1 MLTTRFDKEPIT
13 AAQRAKL
20 AYVYVRQSSPGQVK
34 HHQESTDLQYR
45 LVERAVALGWPRDRI
60 TVIDED
66 LGKSG
71 ASSIDRLGFQ
81 QLMAEI
87 GLGKAGLVLSL
98 DASRLARNNR
108 DWYQLLELCSVF
120 GVLLTDAERLYDPRT
135 YHDRL
140 LLGLS
145 GMMSEAELHQI
156 QMRLQQGGR
165 HKAERGELRLAL
177 PAGLVR
183 SRTGEIVLNP
193 DEEVR
198 ARLQL
203 VFDKFRELK
212 GAKAVMRYLQQAG
225 LTLPVRPLWG
235 PAPQDVVWQP
245 ATSARVVQ
253 VLKNP
258 AYAGAYVYGR
268 RRFDPTRRRPGVP
281 RSGTVKV
288 PLEQWPVCLVEAHP
302 GYIRWEE
309 FLANQKQL
317 AENVQ
322 HYADHHAGV
331 PRNGLALLQGVVLCG
346 RCSRRMQLRYS
357 GPHGNY
363 PVYVCAADQAA
374 AGGPRCQE
382 VRAPA
387 VDAAVER
394 LLLEALAPDQV
405 ALAVTALEQIE
416 EESRQLERQWGL
428 KRERAR
434 YEAERARRQYDT
446 VEPENRLVA
455 RHLERG
461 WEDKLR
467 QQEQV
472 EHEYERWRR
481 EQPLA
486 LTETD
491 QQQLLAVAEDLPRVW
506 QAETTTPADRKQILR
521 LVVQEVVL
529 DQKRAPGR
537 VWLKIHWQTGATTE
551 HWVRRRVQDY
561 RRYADREP
569 LEQRVREL
577 NAAHKMDAEI
587 AACLNEEGLI
597 SATGRLF
604 QGKNVHVLRQRWQIP
619 TVKINGTYQ
628 ENPLRWPDGSYS
640 VRGTAAALEISP
652 VTVFVWL
659 RRGRLEGEQLA
670 KGMPWQI
677 RLSEK
682 RIAELKQ
689 QLRRISRSNKEV
701 L

>member
-1 MLTTRFDKEPIT
+1 MLLSPPGNEPIT
-13 AAQRAKL
+13 AGHRAKR

-45 LVERAVALGWPRDRI
+45 LVERAVALGWPRERI

-71 ASSIDRLGFQ
+71 SSSADRLGFQ

-87 GLGKAGLVLSL
+87 GLGQAGLVLSL

-120 GVLLTDAERLYDPRT
+120 GVLIADAERLYDPRT

-156 QMRLQQGGR
+156 QMRLHQGER
-165 HKAERGELRLAL
+165 HKAERGELRMSL

-183 SRTGEIVLNP
+183 SRTGEILLNP
-193 DEEVR
+193 DEEVQ
-198 ARLQL
+198 ARLRL

-225 LTLPVRPLWG
+225 LTLPVRPLLG
-235 PAPQDVVWQP
+235 PAPQEVVWQP

-253 VLKNP
+253 TLKNP

-268 RRFDPTRRRPGVP
+268 RRFDPTRRKPGVP

-288 PLEQWPVCLVEAHP
+288 PLDEWSICLVAAHP
-302 GYIRWEE
+302 GYISWEE

-317 AENVQ
+317 ANNVQ
-322 HYADHHAGV
+322 QYQDHHSGV
-331 PRNGLALLQGVVLCG
+331 PRNGAALLQGIVLCG

-357 GPHGNY
+357 GPKGNY
-363 PVYVCAADQAA
+363 PVYVCVADQAA
-374 AGGPRCQE
+374 EGRPRCQE
-382 VRAPA
+382 VRALV
-387 VDAAVER
+387 VDAEVER
-394 LLLEALAPDQV
+394 WLLEALVPDQV
-405 ALAVTALEQIE
+405 ALAVAALEQIE
-416 EESRQLERQWGL
+416 EEDRQLERQWGL

-455 RHLERG
+455 RSLERS

-467 QQEQV
+467 QQEHV
-472 EHEYERWRR
+472 EQDYERWRR
-481 EQPLA
+481 QQPLV
-486 LTETD
+486 LTEAD
-491 QQQLLAVAEDLPRVW
+491 RQELLAVAEDLSRVW
-506 QAETTTPADRKQILR
+506 TAETTTAADRKQILR
-521 LVVQEVVL
+521 LVIQDVVL
-529 DQKRAPGR
+529 DQSREPGQ
-537 VWLKIHWQTGATTE
+537 VWVKIHWQTGATTE
-551 HWVRRRVQDY
+551 HGVRRRVQDY
-561 RRYADREP
+561 RRYADRER

-577 NAAHKMDAEI
+577 NAEHKMDAEI
-587 AACLNEEGLI
+587 AACLNEEGFV
-597 SATGRLF
+597 SAQGRPF
-604 QGKNVHVLRQRWQIP
+604 QGGVIHLLRQRWQIP

-628 ENPLRWPDGSYS
+628 ENPRQWPDGSYS
-640 VRGTAAALEISP
+640 VRGVAEALEISP

-659 RRGRLEGEQLA
+659 RRGRLPGEQLA

-677 RLSEK
+677 RLSEE

-689 QLRRISRSNKEV
+689 QVRRIGRFNKEV